1 MSDLPPGLEDFGA
14 RLEQAAQRDIAERRR
29 ASRGRRRLR
38 DIGLPVGAALA
49 AAAVSAGAVHL
60 VDRQGAPIAPE
71 RGGGTAFQPGKDPAV
86 IEATATA
93 DPSGGPP
100 WVVRAYTTP
109 SGRECVQV
117 GRLLDGVFGQVQAGR
132 FRPLPGSAQASSCAT
147 STRGPLVTVT
157 RRPSMNVTLV
167 YGLAVDRTPVS
178 IRFGTLHR
186 RVKPAGFGA
195 FVAVFA
201 GAQPREPVVVRSRV
215 AGRLDV
221 QTRP

>member
-1 MSDLPPGLEDFGA
+1 MSELPPGLQEFGD

-29 ASRGRRRLR
+29 TSRGRRRLR

-71 RGGGTAFQPGKDPAV
+71 RGGGTASRAAQDAAV
-86 IEATATA
+86 VQKTAVA
-93 DPSGGPP
+93 NPSGGPP
-100 WVVRAYTTP
+100 WVVRAFTAP

-117 GRLLDGVFGQVQAGR
+117 GRLLDGVFGRVQAGQ
-132 FRPLPGSAQASSCAT
+132 FRRLPRSAPAACASPIE
-147 STRGPLVTVT
+147 RGPLLTVA
-157 RRPSMNVTLV
+157 RYPAIDLTLV

-178 IRFGTLHR
+178 IRLGAQHR
-186 RVKPAGFGA
+186 RVMPAGFGA
-195 FVAVFA
+195 FVAVFE
-201 GAQPREPVVVRSRV
+201 GAERREPVVVRSRV

-221 QTRP
+221 QRLY